1 MSVIYPGNYV
11 AHLNSY
17 KDQAVL
23 AMPGIEFHQV
33 IGVATYSGTSGTGDQ
48 TLKVLSPDLRG
59 DDKPRADKAFVV
71 PAGARVYRTSINT
84 YNLKSSNATATLKV
98 DGLGAATFEASF
110 AMVGGLNTSNGAKS
124 NFLGLGDGTTGTNP
138 LPAEAAARTIVA
150 NISTGTV
157 APIDPGDQAA
167 IIVEVCYVI
176 EHGSPTVDDVH
187 LPYLTEAGAG
197 S

>member
-1 MSVIYPGNYV
+1 MSVIFPGNYV

-17 KDQAVL
+17 TSQAVL
-23 AMPGIEFHQV
+23 AVPGLEFHQV
-33 IGVATYSGTSGTGDQ
+33 IGVATYSAVSGTGDQ
-48 TLKVLSPDLRG
+48 TLKILSPDKRG
-59 DDKPRADKAFVV
+59 DDKPRADKAFTI

-84 YNLKSSNATATLKV
+84 YNLKSSNATATIKV

-150 NISTGTV
+150 NVSAGTV
-157 APIDPGDQAA
+157 EPIDTGDQAA

-176 EHGSPTVDDVH
+176 EHGSPTIDDVH
-187 LPYLTEAGAG
+187 LPYLVEAGAG
-197 S
+197 

>member
-23 AMPGIEFHQV
+23 ALPGVEFHQV
-33 IGVATYSGTSGTGDQ
+33 IGVATYSGASGTGDQ
-48 TLKVLSPDLRG
+48 TLKILSPDKRG
-59 DDKPRADKAFVV
+59 DDKPRADKAFTI

-84 YNLKSSNATATLKV
+84 YNLKSSRDAAVIKV

-110 AMVGGLNTSNGAKS
+110 TTVGGLNTTNGAKS
-124 NFLGLGDGTTGTNP
+124 NFLGLGDGTSGTNP
-138 LPAEAAARTIVA
+138 LPAEASARTIVA
-150 NISTGTV
+150 NISAGHV
-157 APIDPGDQAA
+157 EPIDTGDQAA
-167 IIVEVCYVI
+167 IIVEVCYAI
-176 EHGSPTVDDVH
+176 EHGAPTIDDVH

-197 S
+197 

>member
-17 KDQAVL
+17 KGQAVL
-23 AMPGIEFHQV
+23 ALPGVEFHQV

-48 TLKVLSPDLRG
+48 TLKILSPDLRG
-59 DDKPRADKAFVV
+59 DDKPRADKAFVI

-84 YNLKSSNATATLKV
+84 YNLKSSAAAAVIKV
-98 DGLGAATFEASF
+98 DGLGVGTFEASF
-110 AMVGGLNTSNGAKS
+110 TMSGGLNVTNGAKS
-124 NFLGLGDGTTGTNP
+124 AFLGLGNGLTTEQ
-138 LPAEAAARTIVA
+138 LPVEGSARTIVA

-157 APIDPGDQAA
+157 APIDTGDQAA
-167 IIVEVCYVI
+167 IIVEVCYAL
-176 EHGSPTVDDVH
+176 EHGSLTIDDVH

>member
-1 MSVIYPGNYV
+1 MSVMYPGNYV

-23 AMPGIEFHQV
+23 SLPGVEFHQV

-48 TLKVLSPDLRG
+48 TLKILSPDLRG

-84 YNLKSSNATATLKV
+84 YNLKSSNATATLAV
-98 DGLGAATFEASF
+98 SGIGATAFNASF

-124 NFLGLGDGTTGTNP
+124 AFVGLGSGSTGEGILTPEGT
-138 LPAEAAARTIVA
+138 ARTIVA

-157 APIDPGDQAA
+157 SPIDTGDQAA
-167 IIVEVCYVI
+167 IIVEVCYLI
-176 EHGSPTVDDVH
+176 EHGAPTIDDVH

-197 S
+197 

>member
-23 AMPGIEFHQV
+23 SLPGIEFHQV
-33 IGVATYSGTSGTGDQ
+33 IGVATYSGASGTGDQ
-48 TLKVLSPDLRG
+48 TLKILSPDKRG
-59 DDKPRADKAFVV
+59 DDKPRADKAFTI

-84 YNLKSSNATATLKV
+84 YNLKSSRDAAVIKV

-110 AMVGGLNTSNGAKS
+110 TTVGGLNTTNGAKS
-124 NFLGLGDGTTGTNP
+124 NFLGLGDGTSGTNP
-138 LPAEAAARTIVA
+138 LPAEASARTIVA
-150 NISTGTV
+150 NISAGHV
-157 APIDPGDQAA
+157 EPIDTGDQAA
-167 IIVEVCYVI
+167 IIVEVCYAI
-176 EHGSPTVDDVH
+176 EHGAPTFDDVH

-197 S
+197 

>member
-23 AMPGIEFHQV
+23 SLPGIEFHQV

-84 YNLKSSNATATLKV
+84 YNLKS
-98 DGLGAATFEASF
+98 
-110 AMVGGLNTSNGAKS
+110 
-124 NFLGLGDGTTGTNP
+124 
-138 LPAEAAARTIVA
+138 
-150 NISTGTV
+150 
-157 APIDPGDQAA
+157 
-167 IIVEVCYVI
+167 
-176 EHGSPTVDDVH
+176 
-187 LPYLTEAGAG
+187 
-197 S
+197 

>member
-1 MSVIYPGNYV
+1 MSVIFPGNYV

-17 KDQAVL
+17 TSQSVL
-23 AMPGIEFHQV
+23 AIPGLEFHQV
-33 IGVATYSGTSGTGDQ
+33 IGVATYSGPSGSGDQ
-48 TLKVLSPDLRG
+48 TLKILSPDKRG
-59 DDKPRADKAFVV
+59 DDKPRADKAFTI

-84 YNLKSSNATATLKV
+84 HNLKGSRPTAVIKV

-110 AMVGGLNTSNGAKS
+110 TLVDNLNVTNGAKS
-124 NFLGLGDGTTGTNP
+124 AFLGLGDGTSATNP

-150 NISTGTV
+150 NISTGYV
-157 APIDPGDQAA
+157 EPIDSGDQAA

-176 EHGSPTVDDVH
+176 EHGAPTVDDVH

>member
-1 MSVIYPGNYV
+1 MSVIFPGNYV

-17 KDQAVL
+17 TTQSVL
-23 AMPGIEFHQV
+23 SIPGVEFYQV
-33 IGVATYSGTSGTGDQ
+33 IGVATYSGVSGTGDQ
-48 TLKVLSPDLRG
+48 TLKILSPDKRG
-59 DDKPRADKAFVV
+59 DDKPRADKAFTI

-84 YNLKSSNATATLKV
+84 YNLKSSNATATIKV

-110 AMVGGLNTSNGAKS
+110 AMVAGLNATNGAKS

-138 LPAEAAARTIVA
+138 LPAEASARTIVA
-150 NISTGTV
+150 NVSAGTV
-157 APIDPGDQAA
+157 EPIDTGDQAA
-167 IIVEVCYVI
+167 IIVEVCYAL

-197 S
+197 